1 MSKVLDPA
9 RELKRMCTTQ
19 VKGHR
24 QALLFIAKSKAEGNL
39 IGSIPQFIQAE
50 MKAMGLNLSGSMDME
65 EDSHT
70 ADQMSSPKQ
79 QTICMTQPSA
89 LHKQLTEE
97 NDETIWTHKRKAA
110 PTDTPDT
117 VEDMNLDERQTE
129 IEGNNNPG
137 SDTAM
142 MTATVVREP
151 VSEQW
156 VVQQTAPTDA
166 SHDGDCAGKLCM
178 NEHMR

>member
-24 QALLFIAKSKAEGNL
+24 QALLFIAKSKVEGNL
-39 IGSIPQFIQAE
+39 NGSIPQFIQAE
-50 MKAMGLNLSGSMDME
+50 MKAMGLDLSGSMDVE

-70 ADQMSSPKQ
+70 ADQLSSPKQ
-79 QTICMTQPSA
+79 QTVCMTQPSA

-97 NDETIWTHKRKAA
+97 NEETIWTHKRKTA

-129 IEGNNNPG
+129 MDEKNKAG
-137 SDTAM
+137 SDTAIM
-142 MTATVVREP
+142 STTVVREAM
-151 VSEQW
+151 SEQW
-156 VVQQTAPTDA
+156 VVQQTASTDA
-166 SHDGDCAGKLCM
+166 SHDGDCAGKLCV